1 MAIKVVRYDFS
12 DMHDILGQISNGNH
26 SQAKLNDLKDELN
39 RFFKDSK
46 CMEVLYTE
54 NNDKLF
60 FGMSVIPVIK
70 GSDVDVLLNGDEV
83 LRVSQYY
90 IELDS
95 KLFDPLLGMT
105 PEELTAILLHEIGHI
120 VNTREPVEDIRKAIA
135 VYLMD
140 NKEVLQL
147 SDSVHYRE
155 ILAYGI
161 KNSFRKFASIFEK
174 KDDEILADEF
184 CIAYGYGPALESAFD
199 KLVKNSRLINRDV
212 DDKLV
217 VLTWTLRLYKDVKH
231 RRIAARRQMKRSMSL
246 TPSRLEKKEMQ
257 NVINRLDRIDDD
269 ALLEAAGISGIRQY
283 LSDQSKKQTYKSVR
297 DFENELFEF
306 QLRVK
311 QVNDEDEAYSI
322 MRQINLRM
330 AVIDDYTHSDKDMD
344 TSTRDRYFAVYD
356 RYARLREE
364 LAKKEIYNNYSS
376 LYVKY
381 PDIKQGRY

>member
-1 MAIKVVRYDFS
+1 MAIRRANYDFS
-12 DMHDILGQISNGNH
+12 DMERVLGEIAEGNYSH
-26 SQAKLNDLKDELN
+26 AKLDELKKELN
-39 RFFKDSK
+39 RFFRDAQ
-46 CMEVLYTE
+46 CIEVLYTV
-54 NNDKLF
+54 NNDKVF
-60 FGMSVIPVIK
+60 FGMSVIPNITGNQVGAILGDDDEIK
-70 GSDVDVLLNGDEV
+70 IDS
-83 LRVSQYY
+83 YY

-95 KLFDPLLGMT
+95 KLFDPLLGLT
-105 PEELTAILLHEIGHI
+105 PQELTAVLLHEVGHI
-120 VNTREPVEDIRKAIA
+120 VNTREPIEDIRKSVA

-147 SDSVHYRE
+147 SDSIHYKE

-184 CIAYGYGPALESAFD
+184 CIAYGYGPALDSAFE
-199 KLVKNSRLINRDV
+199 KLIKNANMLNRHV

-246 TPSRLEKKEMQ
+246 TASRLEKKEMQ

-269 ALLEAAGISGIRQY
+269 ALIESATIKDFLGERA
-283 LSDQSKKQTYKSVR
+283 KKQSYKSVR
-297 DFENELFEF
+297 DFENELYEF

-311 QVNDEDEAYSI
+311 QCNDEDEAYTLV
-322 MRQINLRM
+322 RQLNLRM
-330 AVIDDYTHSDKDMD
+330 AVIDDYANSNKQMD
-344 TSTRDRYFAVYD
+344 TSTRERYFAVYD
-356 RYARLREE
+356 RYAKLREE
-364 LAKKEIYNNYSS
+364 LAKKDIYSNYSS

-381 PDIKQGRY
+381 PEIKAGRY

>member
-1 MAIKVVRYDFS
+1 
-12 DMHDILGQISNGNH
+12 
-26 SQAKLNDLKDELN
+26 
-39 RFFKDSK
+39 
-46 CMEVLYTE
+46 
-54 NNDKLF
+54 
-60 FGMSVIPVIK
+60 
-70 GSDVDVLLNGDEV
+70 
-83 LRVSQYY
+83 
-90 IELDS
+90 
-95 KLFDPLLGMT
+95 
-105 PEELTAILLHEIGHI
+105 
-120 VNTREPVEDIRKAIA
+120 
-135 VYLMD
+135 
-140 NKEVLQL
+140 
-147 SDSVHYRE
+147 
-155 ILAYGI
+155 
-161 KNSFRKFASIFEK
+161 
-174 KDDEILADEF
+174 
-184 CIAYGYGPALESAFD
+184 
-199 KLVKNSRLINRDV
+199 
-212 DDKLV
+212 
-217 VLTWTLRLYKDVKH
+217 
-231 RRIAARRQMKRSMSL
+231 MKRSMSL

>member
-1 MAIKVVRYDFS
+1 MAIRRANYDFS
-12 DMHDILGQISNGNH
+12 DMERVLGEIAEGNYSH
-26 SQAKLNDLKDELN
+26 AKLDELKKELN
-39 RFFKDSK
+39 RFFRDAQ
-46 CMEVLYTE
+46 CIEVLYTV
-54 NNDKLF
+54 NNDKVF
-60 FGMSVIPVIK
+60 FGMSVIPNITGNQIGAILGDDDEIK
-70 GSDVDVLLNGDEV
+70 IDS
-83 LRVSQYY
+83 YY

-95 KLFDPLLGMT
+95 KLFDPLLGLT
-105 PEELTAILLHEIGHI
+105 PHELTAVLLHEIGHI
-120 VNTREPVEDIRKAIA
+120 VNTREPIEDIRKSVA

-147 SDSVHYRE
+147 SDSIHYKE

-184 CIAYGYGPALESAFD
+184 CIAYGYGPALDSAFE
-199 KLVKNSRLINRDV
+199 KLIKSSNMINRHV

-246 TPSRLEKKEMQ
+246 TASRLEKKEMQ

-269 ALLEAAGISGIRQY
+269 ALIESAGIRDFLGERA
-283 LSDQSKKQTYKSVR
+283 KKQSYKSVR
-297 DFENELFEF
+297 DFENELYEF

-311 QVNDEDEAYSI
+311 QCNDEDEAYTLV
-322 MRQINLRM
+322 RQLNLRM
-330 AVIDDYTHSDKDMD
+330 AVIDDYANSNKQMD
-344 TSTRDRYFAVYD
+344 TSTRERYFAVYD
-356 RYARLREE
+356 RYAKLREE
-364 LAKKEIYNNYSS
+364 LAKKDIYSNYSS

-381 PDIKQGRY
+381 PEIKAGRY